1 MHLQSN
7 VYGRLFLFAPHNWH
21 KIGCTEK
28 KTYFRTMM
36 TREAIA
42 KAQELLAEPK
52 KIAIIH
58 HRNPDG
64 DALGSTLGLYHFL
77 LKLGH
82 EPVVVSPNEFPDF
95 LAWLPGIETVK
106 VFEKDIPEG
115 INILNSVELVFTLD
129 FNHLNRTGDAMEQ
142 ALGKLT
148 APFIMIDHHQ
158 KPDTYATVTFSDTQ
172 YGSTCEMVYHFI
184 QQLDKGD
191 LLDKTIG
198 TCLYTGIV
206 TDSGSFRFHTTTGTT
221 HRIVAEFI
229 DLGVDNSAV
238 HSLLFDNNSPSRL
251 KILAQSLE
259 NMVILPE
266 YHTSYSFLTQDELNR
281 LNHLKGDTEGVV
293 NYGLSMKGIMFT
305 AFFTENKDE
314 GIIKISFRS
323 KNGFDV
329 NQYAREHFS
338 GGGHIN
344 AAGGR
349 STLSMKATIQKFIAT
364 LAHINIG

>member
-1 MHLQSN
+1 
-7 VYGRLFLFAPHNWH
+7 
-21 KIGCTEK
+21 
-28 KTYFRTMM
+28 MM
-36 TREAIA
+36 TSEATLTA
-42 KAQELLAEPK
+42 SELLAGSK

-77 LKLGH
+77 KKMGH
-82 EPVVVSPNEFPDF
+82 TPTVISPNEYPDF
-95 LAWLPGIETVK
+95 LAWMPGAESVRI
-106 VFEKDIPEG
+106 FEREIADCIKLLDEA
-115 INILNSVELVFTLD
+115 ELVFTLD
-129 FNHLNRTGDAMEQ
+129 FNHLSRTGDAMEP
-142 ALGKLT
+142 ALKKVK

-158 KPDTYATVTFSDTQ
+158 KPDDYATVTFSDTR

-184 QQLDKGD
+184 TQLGHKN
-191 LLDKTIG
+191 LLDATIG

-251 KILAQSLE
+251 KVLAQSLE

-266 YHTSYSFLTQDELNR
+266 YKTSYMFLSQEELNR
-281 LNHLKGDTEGVV
+281 LNHIKGDTEGVV
-293 NYGLSMKGIMFT
+293 NYGLSMKGIIFT

-329 NQYAREHFS
+329 NEYARQYFS

-349 STLSMKATIQKFIAT
+349 SHESLQATIQKFIAT
-364 LAHINIG
+364 LAHINI